1 MKRLVRVHRLGLV
14 EYGQALALQ
23 EELHAKRVLGEIP
36 DTLLLL
42 EHMPVVTLGRAAKI
56 DNVLLTRERLAA
68 RGIGL
73 YETGRGGDVTYHGPG
88 QLVGYP
94 ILDLSPDRRDVRRYV
109 RDLEELMIRV
119 SDDFGLRAERLEGM
133 NGTWIRDEALGDRK
147 IGAIGV
153 RISRWITMHGFAYNV
168 TTDLADFGVIVPCG
182 IRGKGVTSLA
192 RELERDVSIDEVA
205 DRVEL
210 AFAER
215 FDAELEHAKLSS
227 DPGRSADCLSPAPRA

>member
-1 MKRLVRVHRLGLV
+1 MKRPVPVDRPGAG
-14 EYGQALALQ
+14 EYGGPLALQ

-42 EHMPVVTLGRAAKI
+42 EHPPVVTLGRAAKI
-56 DNVLLTRERLAA
+56 DNVLWTRERLAA

-73 YETGRGGDVTYHGPG
+73 HETGRGGDVTYHGPG

-119 SDDFGLRAERLEGM
+119 SHDFGLRAERLEGM

-168 TTDLADFGVIVPCG
+168 TTDLSDFGVIVPCG

-192 RELERDVSIDEVA
+192 RELERDVPIDQVA
-205 DRVEL
+205 DRVER

-215 FDAELEHAKLSS
+215 FDADLEHARLSFEPDGAERVS
-227 DPGRSADCLSPAPRA
+227 FAPGT